1 MPSNSRIEGRHL
13 GVLDLIVTSGFVV
26 NIVIF
31 GNVGR
36 SDQRKVLRMLTR
48 LHDALRLRTNP
59 AIFFSSAAVIILFVV
74 GTIVFTDALDT
85 GVSAASDW
93 LLTNFG
99 WFYIV
104 GVTVFL
110 VFLIYIAAS
119 RYGRVK
125 LGPDDEPPEHSNGA
139 WFAMLF
145 AAGIGSILMFW
156 GVAEPVSHLGDPPR
170 ASTGIEPGTV
180 EAAADAMNFTYYHF
194 TLHTWTIFTLPALC
208 FAYFIHK
215 RNLPPRVSS
224 IFQPILGERIHG
236 PIGKTIDVI
245 AIIGTVFGVAVS
257 IGLGTLQI
265 NGGLAQVLGIP
276 ESALWQLIII
286 GVVCGLATIS
296 VSLGLDKGIKV
307 LSNINIVVAV
317 LLLVFIIVFGPTLFM
332 ARGIFESLGTYI
344 QQLPELALWND
355 TFADTGWQKTWTV
368 FYWAWTITWSP
379 FAGIFIARISRG
391 RTIRQFV
398 IGVLAIPSAFSIL
411 WFGVFGYAS
420 FDIEFNQGG
429 GLVDRVVN
437 QGDIPG
443 ALFAFLEHYPL
454 AIPVSIVAILLVVIF
469 FVTSV
474 DSAALVVD
482 TMNNG
487 HEDFNPLP
495 QRIFWALAIA
505 VVTATLLVFS
515 GSGGLEALQSTI
527 ILIGLPFFVIAY
539 FQIYALMRALR
550 EDAGALPRVRMRR
563 WKKVLPPEEVERRED
578 DSDEFSSE
586 YDDSV
591 ETVVAPEAVE
601 PAPEFRDPYVDEP
614 KSKSKPKPKRQST
627 LASRTGS
634 RSPTNVD

>member
-1 MPSNSRIEGRHL
+1 M
-13 GVLDLIVTSGFVV
+13 LD
-26 NIVIF
+26 
-31 GNVGR
+31 
-36 SDQRKVLRMLTR
+36 K

-59 AIFFSSAAVIILFVV
+59 AIFFSSAAVIIIFVL
-74 GTIVFTDALDT
+74 GTIFFTDQIDA
-85 GVSAASDW
+85 GVSVASDW
-93 LLTNFG
+93 LLTNLG
-99 WFYIV
+99 WFYIL
-104 GVTVFL
+104 GVTVFV

-119 RYGRVK
+119 RYGRAK

-156 GVAEPVSHLGDPPR
+156 GVAEPVSHFGDPPR
-170 ASTGIEPGTV
+170 ASLGVEPGTP
-180 EAAADAMNFTYYHF
+180 AAAVDAMNFTYYHF
-194 TLHTWTIFTLPALC
+194 TLHTWAIFTLPALC

-224 IFQPILGERIHG
+224 IFQPILGEKIHG
-236 PIGKTIDVI
+236 PIGKTIDVV
-245 AIIGTVFGVAVS
+245 AIIGTVFGIAVS

-265 NGGLAQVLGIP
+265 NGGLAQVIGIP
-276 ESALWQLIII
+276 ENALWQLIII

-307 LSNINIVVAV
+307 LSNLNIVVAV
-317 LLLVFIIVFGPTLFM
+317 LLLVFIIAFGPTLFM
-332 ARGIFESLGTYI
+332 AKGVFESLGTYI

-355 TFADTGWQKTWTV
+355 TFANTGWQNTWTV

-379 FAGIFIARISRG
+379 FVGIFIARISRG

-411 WFGVFGYAS
+411 WFGIFGYAS
-420 FDIEFNQGG
+420 FDIELNQGG
-429 GLVDRVVN
+429 GLVDRVVD

-443 ALFAFLEHYPL
+443 ALFAFLDHYPL
-454 AIPVSIVAILLVVIF
+454 AAPVSVVAIVLVVVF

-495 QRIFWALAIA
+495 QRIFWALAVA
-505 VVTATLLVFS
+505 VVTAALLVFS
-515 GSGGLEALQSTI
+515 GTGGLEALQSTI
-527 ILIGLPFFVIAY
+527 ILVGLPFFIIAY

-550 EDAGALPRVRMRR
+550 EDAGVLPRVRMRR
-563 WKKVLPPEEVERRED
+563 WKKVLPPEEVARRLGG
-578 DSDEFSSE
+578 DEQFGHE
-586 YDDSV
+586 YDDD
-591 ETVVAPEAVE
+591 EEVVTEPEAVE
-601 PAPEFRDPYVDEP
+601 PAPEFRDPYIEESRE
-614 KSKSKPKPKRQST
+614 KKRRREGT

-634 RSPTNVD
+634 RSKSSGHGKGGDPGQDDGAD

>member
-1 MPSNSRIEGRHL
+1 M
-13 GVLDLIVTSGFVV
+13 LD
-26 NIVIF
+26 
-31 GNVGR
+31 
-36 SDQRKVLRMLTR
+36 R

-59 AIFFSSAAVIILFVV
+59 AIFFSSAAVIVLFVL
-74 GTIVFTDALDT
+74 GTIFFTDQLDS

-93 LLTNFG
+93 LLTNLG
-99 WFYIV
+99 WFYIL

-119 RYGRVK
+119 RYGRAK
-125 LGPDDEPPEHSNGA
+125 LGPDNEAPEHSNGA

-156 GVAEPVSHLGDPPR
+156 GVAEPVSHFGDPPR
-170 ASTGIEPGTV
+170 ASLGIEPGTV
-180 EAAADAMNFTYYHF
+180 AAATDAMNFTYYHF

-224 IFQPILGERIHG
+224 IFQPILGEKIHG
-236 PIGKTIDVI
+236 PIGKFIDVV
-245 AIIGTVFGVAVS
+245 AIIGTVFGIAVS

-265 NGGLAQVLGIP
+265 NGGLAQVIGIP
-276 ESALWQLIII
+276 ENALWQLIII

-307 LSNINIVVAV
+307 LSNINIVMAV
-317 LLLVFIIVFGPTLFM
+317 LLLIFIVVLGPTLFM
-332 ARGIFESLGTYI
+332 AKGVFESLGTYI
-344 QQLPELALWND
+344 QSLPELALWND
-355 TFADTGWQKTWTV
+355 TFADTGWQNTWTV

-379 FAGIFIARISRG
+379 FVGIFIARISRG

-429 GLVDRVVN
+429 GLVDRVVE
-437 QGDIPG
+437 QGDVPG
-443 ALFAFLEHYPL
+443 ALFAFLDHYPL
-454 AIPVSIVAILLVVIF
+454 AVPVSIIAIILVVIF

-505 VVTATLLVFS
+505 VVTAALLVFS

-527 ILIGLPFFVIAY
+527 ILVGLPFFIIAY

-550 EDAGALPRVRMRR
+550 EDAGVLPRVRMRR
-563 WKKVLPPEEVERRED
+563 WKKVLPPEEVERRDGD
-578 DSDEFSSE
+578 DDEFGHE
-586 YDDSV
+586 YDDDEEFV
-591 ETVVAPEAVE
+591 TKPEAVE
-601 PAPEFRDPYVDEP
+601 PAPKFRDPYVEVP
-614 KSKSKPKPKRQST
+614 HHKTPAKRGT
-627 LASRTGS
+627 LAGRTGS
-634 RSPTNVD
+634 RGKDDDAG

>member
-1 MPSNSRIEGRHL
+1 
-13 GVLDLIVTSGFVV
+13 
-26 NIVIF
+26 
-31 GNVGR
+31 
-36 SDQRKVLRMLTR
+36 MLTR
-48 LHDALRLRTNP
+48 LHDTLRLRTNP
-59 AIFFSSAAVIILFVV
+59 PIFFASALVIILFVL
-74 GTIVFTDALDT
+74 GTIFFTDALDT

-93 LLTNFG
+93 LLTNLG
-99 WFYIV
+99 WFYIL

-125 LGPDDEPPEHSNGA
+125 LGPEDEAPEHSRGA

-156 GVAEPVSHLGDPPR
+156 GVAEPVSHLGSPPR
-170 ASTGIEPGTV
+170 ASLGIEPGTV
-180 EAAADAMNFTYYHF
+180 EAATDAMNFTYYHF

-236 PIGKTIDVI
+236 PIGKLIDVV
-245 AIIGTVFGVAVS
+245 AIIGTVFGIAVS

-265 NGGLAQVLGIP
+265 NSGLAQTIGIP

-296 VSLGLDKGIKV
+296 VSLGLDRGIKV

-317 LLLVFIIVFGPTLFM
+317 LLLIFVLVFGPTLFM
-332 ARGIFESLGTYI
+332 TRGVFESFGTYI
-344 QQLPELALWND
+344 QELPQLALWND
-355 TFADTGWQKTWTV
+355 TFADSGWQNSWTV

-379 FAGIFIARISRG
+379 FVGIFIARISRG

-398 IGVLAIPSAFSIL
+398 VGVLAIPSAFSVI
-411 WFGVFGYAS
+411 WFGIFGYAS

-429 GLVDRVVN
+429 GLVDRVVD

-454 AIPVSIVAILLVVIF
+454 TVPVTVVAILLVVIF

-474 DSAALVVD
+474 DSAALVID

-487 HEDFNPLP
+487 HEDFNPLG
-495 QRIFWALAIA
+495 QRIFWAVA
-505 VVTATLLVFS
+505 VGLVTATLLVFS
-515 GSGGLEALQSTI
+515 GTGGLEALQSTI
-527 ILIGLPFFVIAY
+527 ILVGLPFFVMAY
-539 FQIYALMRALR
+539 FQMYALTRALR
-550 EDAGALPRVRMRR
+550 EDAGILPRVRVRR

-578 DSDEFSSE
+578 DGDAFSEHYDEE
-586 YDDSV
+586 
-591 ETVVAPEAVE
+591 EEVVVVPEAIE
-601 PAPEFRDPYVDEP
+601 PAPEFADPYVD
-614 KSKSKPKPKRQST
+614 KPAPRHHREGT

-634 RSPTNVD
+634 KAMHFDRD